1 MQTPQAVNTAATSA
15 QALQR
20 IGNVKRKQL
29 QDEIHDICIAMHR
42 HGMEDISG
50 KEIQAQYELIH
61 GKRIE
66 ASTISSR
73 VSNLIDAGRLVRVAD
88 ARPCR
93 VTGNNIHPV
102 RVPATQARLVG

>member
-1 MQTPQAVNTAATSA
+1 MQTQHVNTAATSA

-29 QDEIHDICIAMHR
+29 QDEIHDICIALHR
-42 HGMEDISG
+42 NGASDISG

-61 GKRIE
+61 GRRIE

-73 VSNLIDAGRLVRVAD
+73 VSNLIDAGRLVRLPD
-88 ARPCR
+88 TRPCR

-102 RVPATQARLVG
+102 QVPATQARLVG